1 MGTSDQ
7 NSDSLDYFELKDSIA
22 IVTGASS
29 GLGRHYAKTLAR
41 AGCIVGLVARREEL
55 LQELVG
61 EIESK
66 GGKALALPL
75 DVTDTENIAGTIDK
89 ITESFGIPTIL
100 INNAGIASYTRF
112 LDAPIEETTRVFEVN
127 QTSLWSFTQNFARKL
142 IEVKKPGSIINISS
156 VAGIGIAPGAGSY
169 SVSKGAVTHMT
180 YIHAFDLAKHNIR
193 VNAIAPGYFCTDMNR
208 KFLTSPAGLKM
219 IQGIPMKR
227 TGEESDLDGLLLLL
241 ASNRSSFMTG
251 AVIPIDGGHLLS
263 GL

>member
-29 GLGRHYAKTLAR
+29 GLGRHYAKTLSR

-127 QTSLWSFTQNFARKL
+127 QTSLWSFTQNFARN
-142 IEVKKPGSIINISS
+142 IDRSKKNW
-156 VAGIGIAPGAGSY
+156 
-169 SVSKGAVTHMT
+169 
-180 YIHAFDLAKHNIR
+180 
-193 VNAIAPGYFCTDMNR
+193 VN
-208 KFLTSPAGLKM
+208 
-219 IQGIPMKR
+219 
-227 TGEESDLDGLLLLL
+227 
-241 ASNRSSFMTG
+241 
-251 AVIPIDGGHLLS
+251 H
-263 GL
+263 